1 MIPRS
6 GRSLEKGLAIHS
18 GILAW
23 RIAWTEE
30 PGGLHSPWGRKE
42 LGATFSLFIYNFL
55 SFFMA
60 VLGLYC
66 FAWAFSL
73 QSVGATLHCGAKASL
88 CGGSSCYGG
97 QALGAQASV
106 VVACWLSSCVEAY
119 GIFWDQGSNPHSLH
133 WQTDSYPLY
142 HQGSL

>member
-1 MIPRS
+1 MDRGAWWATQS
-6 GRSLEKGLAIHS
+6 MGSQRVGRNI
-18 GILAW
+18 
-23 RIAWTEE
+23 
-30 PGGLHSPWGRKE
+30 
-42 LGATFSLFIYNFL
+42 FIFNIYF
-55 SFFMA
+55 SFFMT

-73 QSVGATLHCGAKASL
+73 QSVGATLHCGTKASL

-106 VVACWLSSCVEAY
+106 VVACWLSSCGEAY
-119 GIFWDQGSNPHSLH
+119 GIFWDQGSNPRSLH